1 MNYLSKVPKWKVR
14 YEVTFYGNDPLKGSF
29 RVIKED
35 IVLIGEDLPIKH
47 KVPFSNK
54 ENAEINFLLW
64 VDALSVENLIE
75 LPHDYYSKEISYAE
89 ESVEV
94 LEVIKMDNE

>member
-1 MNYLSKVPKWKVR
+1 MSCLSKKSSWRVR
-14 YEVTFYGNDPLKGSF
+14 YEVTFYGSDPLKGSF
-29 RVIKED
+29 RVITED
-35 IVLIGEDLPIKH
+35 IVLIGDDIPIKQ

-64 VDALSVENLIE
+64 IDGLSVESLIE
-75 LPHDYYSKEISYAE
+75 LPHDYYSKEVSYAE

>member
-1 MNYLSKVPKWKVR
+1 MNYLSKVPKWKIR

-35 IVLIGEDLPIKH
+35 IILIGEDLPIKY

-64 VDALSVENLIE
+64 IDGLSVENLIE
-75 LPHDYYSKEISYAE
+75 LPYNFYSKEVSYAE

>member
-35 IVLIGEDLPIKH
+35 IILIGEDLPIKN

-54 ENAEINFLLW
+54 ENVEINFLQW
-64 VDALSVENLIE
+64 IDGLSVENLIE
-75 LPHDYYSKEISYAE
+75 LPHDYYSKEVRYVE

-94 LEVIKMDNE
+94 LEVNKLDNE